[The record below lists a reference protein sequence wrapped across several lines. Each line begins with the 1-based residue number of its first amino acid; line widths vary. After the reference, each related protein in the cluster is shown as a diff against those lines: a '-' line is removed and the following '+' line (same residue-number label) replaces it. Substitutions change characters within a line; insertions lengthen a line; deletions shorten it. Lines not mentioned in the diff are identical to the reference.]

1 METPSLEP
9 DQKVHSM
16 NTELNKQVARRFYE
30 RFDANDIAGVLDT
43 MAEDSRFWIAGK
55 PGSNGSIGWHTK
67 PEMARMFKAM
77 TAQMP
82 RGLRMTVD
90 ALIAEGDKVALEVH
104 SHGELSN
111 GRVYEN
117 EYHAL
122 ITVRDGKIAEV
133 KEYMDTQHVHQV
145 WFV

>member
-1 METPSLEP
+1 
-9 DQKVHSM
+9 M

-30 RFDANDIAGVLDT
+30 RFDANDIDGVLNT

-55 PGSNGSIGWHTK
+55 AGSNSSIGWHTK

-77 TAQMP
+77 TSQMP
-82 RGLRMTVD
+82 GGLRMTVD
-90 ALIAEGDKVALEVH
+90 SLIAEGDKVALEVH
-104 SHGELSN
+104 SHGELTN

-122 ITVRDGKIAEV
+122 ITVRDGKISEV

-145 WFV
+145 WFS